1 MYLKQK
7 LEWTKKRRK
16 ALDLIEAKLLHMRK
30 LATYVRDNEPAA
42 SETEAIDETFQ
53 KLKDEVQELDDYSSN
68 SSNKRESR
76 VNASRSIEKLEE
88 MYNK

>member
-16 ALDLIEAKLLHMRK
+16 ALDLIEDKLLHMRK
-30 LATYVRDNEPAA
+30 LATYVRDNDPAA
-42 SETEAIDETFQ
+42 RETEAIDETFQ

-68 SSNKRESR
+68 SSNKRESS
-76 VNASRSIEKLEE
+76 VDASRSIEKLEE